1 MKSLKQVADEIGVTK
16 NAIVMKLKRN
26 TEFAELLQEHLDNSG
41 NVDETGERLI
51 KDTIRPR
58 SNVTDNCSD
67 NVINV
72 ISNILNVTES
82 VSDVTKA
89 ILDLKTENAR
99 LETQLAA
106 EKAAYEQRLAD
117 KDRQIEELRKMLR
130 EQTQER
136 QAYSAA
142 LLSANSKLSEVRHLT
157 LTDRLFGW
165 NNVQTML
172 LTDSSTVSKQS
183 DDVIDAE
190 VE

>member
-89 ILDLKTENAR
+89 ILNLKTENAR

-117 KDRQIEELRKMLR
+117 KDRQIEELRKMLGD
-130 EQTQER
+130 QTRER

-165 NNVQTML
+165 NNVQAM